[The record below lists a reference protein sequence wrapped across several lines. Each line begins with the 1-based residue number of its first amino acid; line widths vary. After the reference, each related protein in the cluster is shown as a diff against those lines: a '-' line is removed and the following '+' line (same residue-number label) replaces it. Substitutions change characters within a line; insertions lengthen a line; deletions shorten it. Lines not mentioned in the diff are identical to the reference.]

1 MKSFCIIIIVLAF
14 ISGCAVA
21 GHGGAI
27 TRDGGLESSCAGGC
41 AEYKAAGS
49 GGAEVQDS
57 TYRSCVNVLQEPVV
71 TLPEQVKTK
80 ARISR

>member
-1 MKSFCIIIIVLAF
+1 MKSFCIIIVLAF

-41 AEYKAAGS
+41 AEYKADGS
-49 GGAEVQDS
+49 GCARFQES
-57 TYRSCVNVLQEPVV
+57 TSRSCASYFEKLCVAA
-71 TLPEQVKTK
+71 PEQCIK
-80 ARISR
+80 